1 MGFKKEEIKVEEV
14 KNEVSTNEEEGEEK
28 EETLTLLDDNDTKEI
43 IKSINLKRE
52 EFTKVQKKWRILGLV
67 GTGIFLIFIIT
78 GFILVT
84 TFIKDETY
92 RWISYCGFGLV
103 VVGFAVTLLF
113 SKLQKNKV
121 GDAAS
126 SYADY
131 YYEQKAKLLF
141 NIEGIKDVKAQGKF
155 ENKEEFLRA
164 KFYKDIKAV
173 RSRFGVNFSY
183 DNKNCTLSETA
194 GCIYVKNKTKP
205 MFLGKFFI
213 CNIKYEKP
221 TTILFQLKGKELSQP
236 VDQISNLELKE
247 GNDKYVIYSND
258 DDYKEYL
265 NEKVLGLIREFK
277 IKDPIIDVIVSIH
290 ENELS
295 IGIDYIDEYVNTP
308 IDKDLEISRISKEKA
323 DLEKILSIIKEFK

>member
-1 MGFKKEEIKVEEV
+1 MGFKKEEIKVQEPLKEV
-14 KNEVSTNEEEGEEK
+14 KSLDNEESE
-28 EETLTLLDDNDTKEI
+28 EETITLLDDNETKEI
-43 IKSINLKRE
+43 IKSINEKRE
-52 EFTKVQKKWRILGLV
+52 DFAKVQKKWRILGLV
-67 GTGIFLIFIIT
+67 GTGIFLIFIIA

-84 TFIKDETY
+84 SFIKSDNY
-92 RWISYCGFGLV
+92 KWLSYVGFGLV
-103 VVGFAVTLLF
+103 VIGFGVTLLF

-121 GDAAS
+121 AAAAS
-126 SYADY
+126 IYVDY

-141 NIEGIKDVKAQGKF
+141 NIEGIKDVKAAGKF
-155 ENKEEFLRA
+155 DNKEEFLRA
-164 KFYKDIKAV
+164 KFYKDIKTV

-183 DNKNCTLSETA
+183 DEKKCVLSETA
-194 GCIYVKNKTKP
+194 GCILVKNKTKP

-236 VDQISNLELKE
+236 VDAINNLELKE

-265 NEKVLGLIREFK
+265 NSKVLSLIKEFK

-295 IGIDYIDEYVNTP
+295 IGIDYIDEYMNAP
-308 IDKDLEISRISKEKA
+308 IDKPLEVGRISKEKA
-323 DLEKILSIIKEFK
+323 DLEKLLAIIKEFK